1 MHLLLSADPAGK
13 YLLNSMFEIIAE
25 RGMSRTTEKEKER
38 IYRYFMRKKYVRTAA
53 LICAAAAA
61 LAVSGCG
68 KKAAEEKAETT
79 AGAETSS
86 DSSEADT
93 ESVGAGTSEEALAAV
108 DAEIAELKK
117 LKRPD
122 SLGTVKL
129 GKYEGVEIS
138 TTEPYT
144 ITDADVES
152 YLSYYVL
159 PSYIDAVD
167 DAAKEGDTVNI
178 DYVGKKDGVAF
189 DGGTASG
196 SDLVLGS
203 GQFIDGFEDGLIGHK
218 KGDKVQ
224 LDLTFPENYG
234 NADLAGAAVTFDV
247 TINEVKRTPE
257 LTDGLAAEIDPEVT
271 TAAEYRKKLKEQL
284 QESEDYT
291 ENQNVSYLAINA
303 VVEASEVKPSEEA
316 VDWKVADL
324 IANYYDPMMQSSYGF
339 GLSQMLALQGQSL
352 EDFKADLREVAEE
365 SIGQILVMD
374 EIAKEQNLTADEAEL
389 ERFAENN
396 RVTLEDLRK
405 SASDEDIQLAA
416 VEQMATDYVV
426 KNAKISYTGGAVAE
440 DAAVAEA
447 DEAES
452 SKAADGAEESS
463 SAEANGETETAA
475 DAAEAE
481 AADTAAAE

>member
-1 MHLLLSADPAGK
+1 
-13 YLLNSMFEIIAE
+13 
-25 RGMSRTTEKEKER
+25 
-38 IYRYFMRKKYVRTAA
+38 MRKKHVRTAA

-68 KKAAEEKAETT
+68 KKAAEENTETT
-79 AGAETSS
+79 AGADASAG
-86 DSSEADT
+86 SSETDT
-93 ESVGAGTSEEALAAV
+93 ENSPSVGAGTSEEALAAV

-159 PSYIDAVD
+159 PSYIDSVD
-167 DAAKEGDTVNI
+167 DAAREGDTVNI

-218 KGDKVQ
+218 KGDEVQ

-271 TAAEYRKKLKEQL
+271 TAEAYRTKLKEQL

-352 EDFKADLREVAEE
+352 EEFKADLREVAEE

-416 VEQMATDYVV
+416 VEQLATDYVV
-426 KNAKISYTGGAVAE
+426 KNAKISYTGSAVAE

-452 SKAADGAEESS
+452 SKAADAAAADGAEESG
-463 SAEANGETETAA
+463 SAKAGDAAESETAA
-475 DAAEAE
+475 ENDTKT
-481 AADTAAAE
+481 ADTAAAAE